1 MPQNRKQIIII
12 HSEKNIF
19 SSSSYRCASCAAC
32 IWRWVEGLH
41 MGLLRFM
48 SVKGGLQ
55 TKFQWHVRVGKVER
69 GFLSINESPLMIN
82 RDVYRIYTTNT
93 VHKVRRVSN
102 MSASYH

>member
-1 MPQNRKQIIII
+1 
-12 HSEKNIF
+12 
-19 SSSSYRCASCAAC
+19 
-32 IWRWVEGLH
+32 